1 MDFSFFGTSFSL
13 APAEQGQ
20 KILYSYSKAPTHRRG
35 VPIPAHIPIFCD
47 PATLS
52 AFPGQGL
59 PDAWERRGCLGS
71 AARMVPRPGLTA
83 KNSFIDLYH
92 NPTIFNTVL

>member
-13 APAEQGQ
+13 APQNKGR
-20 KILYSYSKAPTHRRG
+20 KYFTRTVKAPTHRRG

-59 PDAWERRGCLGS
+59 PDAWERG
-71 AARMVPRPGLTA
+71 AVWEVPLAWFPDQG
-83 KNSFIDLYH
+83 
-92 NPTIFNTVL
+92 